1 MSSIPSNL
9 NKPTKLNSKS
19 IKLEAHFET
28 RYKFIFVV
36 VINFCTFEYQIY
48 TISFLLQ

>member
-9 NKPTKLNSKS
+9 NKPTKFNSKS
-19 IKLEAHFET
+19 IKLKVYFET
-28 RYKFIFVV
+28 RYEFIFVV

-48 TISFLLQ
+48 IFLLQ